1 MAQFTAW
8 RQFPRCSAEP
18 GTEVEPCGFAELRR
32 QRLELLKAEVA
43 TLCRQRTAR
52 IKPYTERTLEIC
64 KEVLSGLWLST
75 DSCCMRKNLRPRKK
89 ISLDSF
95 LMNLN
100 NSQSSDK
107 APAAVERL
115 HNAGGTGW
123 SLLREHALAARIG

>member
-1 MAQFTAW
+1 MQ
-8 RQFPRCSAEP
+8 AED
-18 GTEVEPCGFAELRR
+18 
-32 QRLELLKAEVA
+32 
-43 TLCRQRTAR
+43 
-52 IKPYTERTLEIC
+52 C
-64 KEVLSGLWLST
+64 KDKT
-75 DSCCMRKNLRPRKK
+75 IHRKNSGDLQRGPLRSLAEYRFMLYEEKPKAKEK

-123 SLLREHALAARIG
+123 SLLREHAIAARIS